1 MNLSFRSDS
10 PAWHHV
16 AFAALALVALSV
28 VLEPIST
35 LLRSSLSDD
44 AHSSILL
51 VLPISALLLWRQPQ
65 KIFGP
70 IQYSKVSAL
79 FLLAILGPLVWVATH
94 ANSLPQESWLS
105 FSTLGFACW
114 VIGSFALC
122 YGGQALQRAS
132 FPLLLLLLAAPLPES
147 FRTQAIV
154 FLQNRSA
161 DATGLLFHLA
171 NVPFS
176 RAGVVLTLPRVTI
189 EIAQECSGI
198 RSSLV
203 LLIATVVIGHLLVRS
218 WWSKAGLLFL
228 FVPLMIAKNGLRIF
242 TLSML
247 GMYVDPSFLAGR
259 LHRNGGILFF
269 ALALACTW
277 GVAEIFHLLE
287 SRRTVLLPKHA
298 PASAIAAKNSA

>member
-1 MNLSFRSDS
+1 
-10 PAWHHV
+10 V

-203 LLIATVVIGHLLVRS
+203 LFITSILAANLFLNTTWRRLALIAIIIPLGILRNGFRIFVIGLLCVHMGPQMIHSLIHRRGGPLFFVVSLVPLLLVL
-218 WWSKAGLLFL
+218 WLLR
-228 FVPLMIAKNGLRIF
+228 KGDEQTR
-242 TLSML
+242 
-247 GMYVDPSFLAGR
+247 
-259 LHRNGGILFF
+259 F
-269 ALALACTW
+269 A
-277 GVAEIFHLLE
+277 E
-287 SRRTVLLPKHA
+287 
-298 PASAIAAKNSA
+298 

>member
-1 MNLSFRSDS
+1 MRSWGRS
-10 PAWHHV
+10 LGSHPRQHPSARILV
-16 AFAALALVALSV
+16 VVFNTGGRLLADRFLRS
-28 VLEPIST
+28 
-35 LLRSSLSDD
+35 LLRWAS
-44 AHSSILL
+44 
-51 VLPISALLLWRQPQ
+51 
-65 KIFGP
+65 
-70 IQYSKVSAL
+70 
-79 FLLAILGPLVWVATH
+79 
-94 ANSLPQESWLS
+94 
-105 FSTLGFACW
+105 
-114 VIGSFALC
+114 
-122 YGGQALQRAS
+122 LQRAS

-154 FLQNRSA
+154 LLQNRSA

-203 LLIATVVIGHLLVRS
+203 LLIATLVMGHLLVRS
-218 WWSKAGLLFL
+218 WWSKAGLLLL

-242 TLSML
+242 ALSML

-269 ALALACTW
+269 ALAFACTW

-287 SRRTVLLPKHA
+287 SRRTVLLPRHA
-298 PASAIAAKNSA
+298 PTSAIAAKNSAYFSLPP